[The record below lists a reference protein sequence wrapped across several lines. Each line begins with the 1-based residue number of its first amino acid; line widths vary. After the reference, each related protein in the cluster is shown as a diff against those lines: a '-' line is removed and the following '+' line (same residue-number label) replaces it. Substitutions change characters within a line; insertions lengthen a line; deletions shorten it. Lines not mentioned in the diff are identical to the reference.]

1 MKPAFKTIL
10 LAGLLAALT
19 AVAQAQPGPGPGPG
33 AGGPGPSGDTRARM
47 HERMDRHIADIKAK
61 LKLTPDQEDL
71 WTNYVTA
78 MKPSADARWPDR
90 ASLEKLTTPDRLD
103 KIRDLRKQR
112 DAEMDKR
119 EAATRAFYAKLTP
132 EQKKIFDTSTG
143 PHYRNRGMWGP
154 RAQ

>member
-10 LAGLLAALT
+10 LTGLLATLT
-19 AVAQAQPGPGPGPG
+19 TVAQAQPGPGPGPG
-33 AGGPGPSGDTRARM
+33 AGGPGPNSDTRARM
-47 HERMDRHIADIKAK
+47 YEHMDRHIADIKAK

-71 WTNYVTA
+71 WTSYITA
-78 MKPSADARWPDR
+78 MKPPADAKWPDR
-90 ASLEKLTTPDRLD
+90 VEMEKLTTPERLD
-103 KIRDLRKQR
+103 KMRELRKQR

-132 EQKKIFDTSTG
+132 DQKKIFDTNTG
-143 PHYRNRGMWGP
+143 PQYRSRGMWGP